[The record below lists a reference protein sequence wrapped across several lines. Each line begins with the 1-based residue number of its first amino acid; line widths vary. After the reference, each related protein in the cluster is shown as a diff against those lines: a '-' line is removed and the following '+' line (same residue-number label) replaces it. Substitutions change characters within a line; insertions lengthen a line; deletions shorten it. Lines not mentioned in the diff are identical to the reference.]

1 MKLLQEL
8 FAQGILS
15 EERLNELQSE
25 AQKLGKAE
33 EEIILEKKIVPED
46 QLFEIKVTGTS
57 FHRQRKFSDV

>member
-15 EERLNELQSE
+15 EDKMDDLEKQVKNS
-25 AQKLGKAE
+25 GKTE

-46 QLFEIKVTGTS
+46 SLFTL
-57 FHRQRKFSDV
+57 